1 VKPLQHAKI
10 SAHKHG
16 GTWSDYMD
24 IHEFLDQTKAHVA
37 DMRHRAILHNSF
49 GIYLAQQVFGM
60 VRTNSDGREYSVRDI
75 AEDHV
80 LEDLGRIPDLAQV
93 IKAIDTSHLRWLG
106 GLPQN
111 KRTLVTKQPRQRQ
124 ERKLPEGVEETTTV
138 FNGRTVPI
146 LKLKDGTEA
155 IVQEGACTTC
165 GMEDGKHDAGC
176 SAEGVERPL
185 VSEEEE
191 GVICTRE
198 SMQD

>member
-1 VKPLQHAKI
+1 MKPLQHAKI

-16 GTWSDYMD
+16 GSWNDYMD

-93 IKAIDTSHLRWLG
+93 IKAIDVSHLRWLG

-111 KRTLVTKQPRQRQ
+111 KRTLVTKQPRQQQ
-124 ERKLPEGVEETTTV
+124 ERKLPDGVEETTTV

-146 LKLKDGTEA
+146 LKLKDGSEA
-155 IVQEGACTTC
+155 IIQEGACTSC
-165 GMEDGKHDAGC
+165 GMEDGKHEDGC
-176 SAEGVERPL
+176 SEQGSERPL
-185 VSEEEE
+185 VSEEE
-191 GVICTRE
+191 GICTRE
-198 SMQD
+198 LMRD

>member
-1 VKPLQHAKI
+1 
-10 SAHKHG
+10 
-16 GTWSDYMD
+16 MD

-60 VRTNSDGREYSVRDI
+60 VRMNSDGREYSVRDI

-93 IKAIDTSHLRWLG
+93 IKAIDVSHLRWLG

-111 KRTLVTKQPRQRQ
+111 KRTLVTKQPRPRQ

-176 SAEGVERPL
+176 SAEDVERPL
-185 VSEEEE
+185 VSEEEG